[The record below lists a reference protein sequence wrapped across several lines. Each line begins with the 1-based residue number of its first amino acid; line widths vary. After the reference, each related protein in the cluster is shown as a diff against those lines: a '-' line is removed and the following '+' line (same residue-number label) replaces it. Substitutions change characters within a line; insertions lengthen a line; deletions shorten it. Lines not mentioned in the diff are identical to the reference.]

1 MTFIFQSIMHICF
14 IYLQFL
20 PILSLIFYIG
30 KRFAESEMKLLLS
43 NVLSKFEVL
52 PCEQTE
58 IPVDIRSDSGFIS
71 PKNGIILKFR
81 PIIEH

>member
-1 MTFIFQSIMHICF
+1 MTFIFRSIMHICF

-30 KRFAESEMKLLLS
+30 KRFVELEMKLILT
-43 NVLSKFEVL
+43 NVLSKFEIL

-58 IPVDIRSDSGFIS
+58 IPVNIRGDAGFIS
-71 PKNGIILKFR
+71 PKNPIILKFR
-81 PIIEH
+81 PVIEH